1 MRGAMNPIR
10 QRLMSGAGPQM
21 KAPGSN
27 MPMIYPQTEDDM
39 EFPGGGDM
47 GMEMGDQFNMPA
59 PQGMPNNMG
68 AQPMQVHDPSQVA
81 AEYSRMG
88 RPVPG
93 PMKDITNAYQ
103 GAPMGPLKSKL
114 HAAQHQMMVGDQN
127 AENQMRR
134 MELAGKKA
142 QLESK
147 IMALQRTGR
156 MQEAARLQQALQALS
171 AGMDQ
176 AIGAVP
182 E

>member
-10 QRLMSGAGPQM
+10 QRLMSGAGPRI

-39 EFPGGGDM
+39 EYPGGGDM
-47 GMEMGDQFNMPA
+47 GMEMGEQYPMPA
-59 PQGMPNNMG
+59 PQGAPTMG
-68 AQPMQVHDPSQVA
+68 AQAMPVHDSAQVA
-81 AEYSRMG
+81 SEYSRMG

-93 PMKDITNAYQ
+93 PMKNITQAYQ

-156 MQEAARLQQALQALS
+156 LQEAARLQQALQVLS